1 MVCPLL
7 RYTNAQPASPIK
19 IMPLLPSSIH
29 LPVTEI
35 LDELKSTL
43 NSHHEAILQ
52 APPGAGKTSLVP
64 LALATEPWLGHKKI
78 LMLEPRRIATR
89 AAAHRM
95 ADLIH
100 EPVGQTVGYR
110 MRLDSK
116 VSSSTKIEVITEG
129 ILTRMLQQ
137 DPSLADVG
145 LVIFDEFH
153 ERSLDADL
161 ALALCLKGRSLFRED
176 DPLKVLIMSA
186 TLDSQKLE
194 ELTKAPVIRSE
205 GKQYPV
211 DIVYGKSSAP
221 KDSIHDKTVTATLRA
236 LADNPDSSI
245 LVFLPGQGEIRR
257 VEDSLAI
264 ELMSRK
270 ISGVH
275 LRTLYG
281 NLSLDAQQA
290 AIAPVPNLGERKIV
304 LATNIAETSL
314 TIEGVDVV
322 IDSGLAREPVFDPT
336 SGMTRLH
343 TRKVS
348 QASSTQRMGRAGRLR
363 PGKCYR
369 LWSKSQQDQ
378 MAPHA
383 TPEILNADLTPVA
396 LQLLQ
401 WGINDPADLA
411 WLDPP
416 GSGPWLQAVSLLIK
430 LGAIVESNNGLVL
443 TDHGIQMAGLAA
455 HPRLAHMLICGQSIG
470 QASTASLLASI
481 LSDRDPLGRDT
492 PDMNER
498 LDILQGKSKC
508 PNQHRG
514 WFRRSHQLAEQF
526 SAQINGLKLATPAQP
541 LKSDQVSGYLIAC
554 AYPDRIA
561 RRRHAGGFQ
570 LSNGRG
576 VSIAGNHVLGKSKWL
591 AVAEAGGMAKSTSDM
606 IQSAATLDEILFESL
621 LADQVVSNT
630 IVEWDSK
637 TKRFI
642 AEKRQQIGALILS
655 SSKLTR
661 LPAEAK
667 QKALIQYVQSSGL
680 EILPF
685 TPELRQWQARVEL
698 VRTTTGNNDWPNVS
712 DEHLLA
718 SMNDWLGPYLE
729 PINLLSHFRKIDLK
743 SILSALLTWEQNQQL
758 NVLAPQRMQ
767 VPSGSTYALDYTTTP
782 PVLAVKLQ
790 EMFGCVETPAVLN
803 GKVPLTVHLLSP
815 AGRPVQVT
823 QDLVGFWNT
832 SYNEVR
838 KEMKGRYPKHSWPED
853 PRNAAPTSRTKP
865 KPKS

>member
-1 MVCPLL
+1 
-7 RYTNAQPASPIK
+7 
-19 IMPLLPSSIH
+19 MPLLPANIH
-29 LPVTEI
+29 LPVNEI
-35 LDELKSTL
+35 LEELKSTL
-43 NSHHEAILQ
+43 KGHHEAILQ

-64 LALATEPWLGHKKI
+64 LALLEEPWLGDKKI

-95 ADLIH
+95 ADLIQ

-110 MRLDSK
+110 MRLDAK
-116 VSSSTKIEVITEG
+116 VSRHTKIEVITEG
-129 ILTRMLQQ
+129 ILTRMLQE
-137 DPSLADVG
+137 DPSLVDVG

-186 TLDSQKLE
+186 TLDSHKLE
-194 ELTKAPVIRSE
+194 ELTRAPVVRSE

-211 DIVYGKSSAP
+211 DIIYGKSSQP
-221 KDSIHDKTVTATLRA
+221 KDSIHNKTVMATLRA
-236 LADNPDSSI
+236 LTDNPNSSI

-257 VEDSLAI
+257 VEDSLAL
-264 ELMSRK
+264 ELQSRK
-270 ISGVH
+270 ISDV
-275 LRTLYG
+275 LLLTLYG
-281 NLSLDAQQA
+281 NLSLEAQQA
-290 AIAPVPNLGERKIV
+290 AIAPVASIGERKIV

-343 TRKVS
+343 TRKIS

-383 TPEILNADLTPVA
+383 TPEILNADLTPIA

-401 WGINDPADLA
+401 WGIDDPKELA

-416 GSGPWLQAVSLLIK
+416 GSGPWLQAVSLLMK
-430 LGAIVESNNGLVL
+430 LGALVESDNGLRL
-443 TDHGIQMAGLAA
+443 SDHGVQMAKLAA
-455 HPRLAHMLICGQSIG
+455 HPRLAHMLICGKSIG
-470 QASTASLLASI
+470 QGSKASLLASV
-481 LSDRDPLGRDT
+481 LSDRDPFGRDT

-498 LDILQGKSKC
+498 LDILLGQARC
-508 PNQHRG
+508 PNQHQS
-514 WFRRSHQLAEQF
+514 WYRRSHQLAEQF
-526 SAQINGLKLATPAQP
+526 TAQINGLKIEPTAQ
-541 LKSDQVSGYLIAC
+541 LLQSHQVTGYLIAC

-576 VSIAGNHVLGKSKWL
+576 VSIAGNHILGKSKWL

-606 IQSAATLDEILFESL
+606 IQSAATLDEALFESI
-621 LADQVVSNT
+621 LADQIADNT

-637 TKRFI
+637 TKRFV
-642 AEKRQQIGALILS
+642 AEQRQQIGALVLNR
-655 SSKLTR
+655 SKLSKV
-661 LPAEAK
+661 PADAK
-667 QKALIQYVQSSGL
+667 IEALIKYIKTAGL
-680 EILPF
+680 ETLPF

-698 VRTTTGNNDWPNVS
+698 VRITTGNKDWPEVS
-712 DEHLLA
+712 NEQLLA
-718 SMNDWLGPYLE
+718 SMDDWLAPYLE
-729 PINLLSHFRKIDLK
+729 PIKLLSHFKKLDLK
-743 SILSALLTWEQNQQL
+743 SILTAQLTWEQNQQL
-758 NVLAPQRMQ
+758 NVLAPQRFQ
-767 VPSGSTYALDYTTTP
+767 VPSGSSYALDYTRAP

-790 EMFGCVETPAVLN
+790 EMFGCVDTPAVVN
-803 GKVPLTVHLLSP
+803 GQIPLTVHLLSP

-823 QDLVGFWNT
+823 QDLAGFWAT
-832 SYNEVR
+832 SYHDVR
-838 KEMKGRYPKHSWPED
+838 KEMMGRYPKHPWPED
-853 PRNAAPTSRTKP
+853 PRNAAPTKRTKP
-865 KPKS
+865 RRKS

>member
-1 MVCPLL
+1 MNDLV
-7 RYTNAQPASPIK
+7 SSIK
-19 IMPLLPSSIH
+19 SMPLLPANIH

-35 LDELKSTL
+35 LEELKSTL
-43 NSHHEAILQ
+43 EGHHEAILQ

-64 LALATEPWLGHKKI
+64 LALVEETWLGDKKI

-95 ADLIH
+95 ADLIQ

-110 MRLDSK
+110 MRLDTK
-116 VSSSTKIEVITEG
+116 VSRHTKIEVITEG
-129 ILTRMLQQ
+129 ILTRMLQE
-137 DPSLADVG
+137 DPSLVDVG

-161 ALALCLKGRSLFRED
+161 ALALCLKGRSLFRDD

-186 TLDSQKLE
+186 TLDSHRLE
-194 ELTKAPVIRSE
+194 ELTGAPVVQSE

-211 DIVYGKSSAP
+211 DIIYCKSSQA

-236 LADNPDSSI
+236 LTDNPNSSI

-257 VEDSLAI
+257 VEDSLAL
-264 ELMSRK
+264 ELQSQR
-270 ISGVH
+270 ISDVQ

-281 NLSLDAQQA
+281 NLSLEAQQA
-290 AIAPVPNLGERKIV
+290 AIAPVANIGERKIV

-343 TRKVS
+343 TRKIS

-383 TPEILNADLTPVA
+383 TPEILNADLTPLA

-401 WGINDPADLA
+401 WGIDDPKELA

-416 GSGPWLQAVSLLIK
+416 GSGPWQQAVSLLIK
-430 LGAIVESNNGLVL
+430 LGAIIASDNSLRLSE
-443 TDHGIQMAGLAA
+443 HGVQMAKLAA
-455 HPRLAHMLICGQSIG
+455 HPRLAHMLICGKSIG
-470 QASTASLLASI
+470 QGSKASLLASI
-481 LSDRDPLGRDT
+481 LSDRDPFGRDT

-498 LDILQGKSKC
+498 LDILLGQAIC

-514 WFRRSHQLAEQF
+514 WYRRSHQLAEQF
-526 SAQINGLKLATPAQP
+526 SAQINGLKIEPPAQ
-541 LKSDQVSGYLIAC
+541 LLQSDQVTGYLIAC

-570 LSNGRG
+570 LANGRG

-606 IQSAATLDEILFESL
+606 IQSAATLDEALFESI
-621 LADQVVSNT
+621 LADQVVENT
-630 IVEWDSK
+630 LVEWDSK
-637 TKRFI
+637 TKRFL
-642 AEKRQQIGALILS
+642 AEQRQQVGALVLS
-655 SSKLTR
+655 TSKLEKV
-661 LPAEAK
+661 PVDAK
-667 QKALIQYVQSSGL
+667 QEALIKHIQTAGL

-698 VRTTTGNNDWPNVS
+698 VRITTGNKDWPEVS
-712 DEHLLA
+712 NEQLLA
-718 SMNDWLGPYLE
+718 SMDDWLAPYLE
-729 PINLLSHFRKIDLK
+729 PINLLSHFKKLDLK
-743 SILSALLTWEQNQQL
+743 SILTTLLTWEQNQQL
-758 NVLAPQRMQ
+758 NLLAPQRFQ
-767 VPSGSTYALDYTTTP
+767 VPSGSSYTLDYTTAP

-790 EMFGCVETPAVLN
+790 EMFGCVDTPAVVN
-803 GKVPLTVHLLSP
+803 GQIPLTVHLLSP

-823 QDLVGFWNT
+823 QDLAGFWAT
-832 SYNEVR
+832 SYHDVR
-838 KEMKGRYPKHSWPED
+838 KEMMGRYSKHPWPED
-853 PRNAAPTSRTKP
+853 PQNAAPTKRTKP
-865 KPKS
+865 RGKN